1 MPLVVRPSMVS
12 EVAGSVLR
20 GGIVLA
26 PTDTVYGL
34 AVHPEIKPAVERLF
48 GMKGRPPQK
57 NLPVM
62 ISDPGRIESL
72 GVLVNEPAR
81 RLLNSGLVPGP
92 LTLVFG
98 FDPGAER
105 ERPAWL
111 AGRVEVAIRIPDHD
125 LLREILR
132 QTGPLLVTSA
142 NVSGEPT
149 PRSVGAVLDSL
160 LDAPDYVI
168 DGGVLSATPSTLVNC
183 RVSPP
188 QVERV
193 GEVPVQKVEEILHG

>member
-1 MPLVVRPSMVS
+1 LPLVVHRSTVS
-12 EVAGSVLR
+12 EVVGSVLR

-34 AVHPEIKPAVERLF
+34 AVHPEVKPAVDRLF
-48 GMKGRPPQK
+48 ELKGRPPQK

-81 RLLNSGLVPGP
+81 RLLSSGLVPGP

-98 FDPGAER
+98 FNPGA

-111 AGRVEVAIRIPDHD
+111 AGRAEVAIRIPDHD

-142 NVSGEPT
+142 NASGKPT
-149 PRSVGAVLDSL
+149 PRSVGEVLDSL
-160 LDAPDYVI
+160 LDPPDYVI
-168 DGGVLSATPSTLVNC
+168 DGGMLSATPSTLVNC